1 MRPSRPVLNR
11 RRFLQSV
18 TAAAVAGAAG
28 LTPRRARAIE
38 GERKFIFF
46 YASGGWDVTSVFD
59 PHFAPDGGP
68 VDGVDMDE
76 LAEPVEIGGLRFT
89 GGADRPN
96 VERYFERWG
105 QRSCIINGVDA
116 HSVGHDSG
124 MQFMLTGTSASSY
137 PDWPTLMAGRA
148 KTDYPLPHV
157 VFSGPSFGGTYAS
170 AVVRAGGGVLL
181 DLLDGSINGKSD
193 RPSPVFQTPADSM
206 MDAFVHRRVAQFAA
220 SRNAGHAGGG
230 SERAAALQSNL
241 ERDME
246 LEGRRFEAGLTDLG
260 ATMLDQGVKAAEMF
274 RLGLSRCA
282 MIQIDGGYDTHGTPS
297 QADMFDAWF
306 EAMDGLMEHMAR
318 TPGFHAERLIDEV
331 VLVGMSEFG
340 RTPKYNGGN
349 GRDHWPYGAVF
360 VAGSGVAGDQR
371 VGQTDDSLISLP
383 IDLSTGQPDEAGDIP
398 ACENVG
404 CALLE
409 LAGIDPASHLP
420 GVQVLDAI
428 LR

>member
-1 MRPSRPVLNR
+1 MRSPSLTLPR

-18 TAAAVAGAAG
+18 AAAAAAG
-28 LTPRRARAIE
+28 FTGLAPRRARAVE

-46 YASGGWDVTSVFD
+46 YAGGGWDVTSVFD

-68 VDGVDMDE
+68 VDGVDMDDM
-76 LAEPVEIGGLRFT
+76 AEPVEIGGIRFT
-89 GGADRPN
+89 GGVDRPN
-96 VERYFERWG
+96 VTRYFERWG
-105 QRSCIINGVDA
+105 QRTCLLNGIDA

-137 PDWPTLMAGRA
+137 PDWPTLIAGRA
-148 KTDYPLPHV
+148 KADYPLPHV

-170 AVVRAGGGVLL
+170 AVVRAGGGALL
-181 DLLDGSINGKSD
+181 DLLDGSIVGQSD
-193 RPSPVFQTPADSM
+193 RPAPVFQTPADSM
-206 MDAFVHRRVAQFAA
+206 MDAYVHRRVAQFAA
-220 SRNAGHAGGG
+220 GRRGGG
-230 SERAAALQSNL
+230 AERAAALQGNL

-260 ATMLDQGVKAAEMF
+260 ATVLDQAVKAAEMF

-297 QADMFDAWF
+297 QAAMFDAWF
-306 EAMDGLMEHMAR
+306 EALDGLMEHMAR
-318 TPGFHAERLIDEV
+318 TPGYHAERLIDEV

-349 GRDHWPYGAVF
+349 GRDHWPFGSVF
-360 VAGSGVAGDQR
+360 LAGSGVAGDQR
-371 VGQTDDSLISLP
+371 VGQTDDALVSMP
-383 IDLSTGQPDEAGDIP
+383 IDFGTGLPDEAGDVP

-409 LAGIDPASHLP
+409 LAGIDPESHLP
-420 GVQVLDAI
+420 GVQVLDAA